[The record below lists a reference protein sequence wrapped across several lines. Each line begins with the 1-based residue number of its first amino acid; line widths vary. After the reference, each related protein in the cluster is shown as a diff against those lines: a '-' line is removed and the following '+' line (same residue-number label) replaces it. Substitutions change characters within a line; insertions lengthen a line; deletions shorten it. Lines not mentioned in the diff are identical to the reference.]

1 MTRKITEK
9 GWRGWRALGVS
20 RKGAKFAKGMARG
33 GGPRNDTEDHGKGN
47 GVVLVLSAAVL
58 VIVID
63 ARDVGRAGIAR
74 EGLTRSREGREGFLG
89 VGWRAGVDHEIH
101 ELHEK

>member
-1 MTRKITEK
+1 
-9 GWRGWRALGVS
+9 
-20 RKGAKFAKGMARG
+20 
-33 GGPRNDTEDHGKGN
+33 
-47 GVVLVLSAAVL
+47 VLVLSAAVL

-63 ARDVGRAGIAR
+63 ARDVGLLVVPGAR
-74 EGLTRSREGREGFLG
+74 GLTRSREGREGFLG

>member
-1 MTRKITEK
+1 
-9 GWRGWRALGVS
+9 
-20 RKGAKFAKGMARG
+20 
-33 GGPRNDTEDHGKGN
+33 
-47 GVVLVLSAAVL
+47 VLSATVL

-63 ARDVGRAGIAR
+63 ARDVGLLVVPGAR
-74 EGLTRSREGREGFLG
+74 GLTRSREGREGFLG